1 MLSMSRTKKTK
12 PGPESTLTDGVI
24 LKIKESILDGKT
36 LRETAEAIGVAES
49 TLYSWKH
56 NNQGGLQ
63 DKINTYEAMRQLK
76 EADAFS
82 KKLMSMS
89 TTNLDGSINKGL
101 LAIQQ
106 KESEF
111 LREKLLIARDKY
123 NSGNVVNVNV
133 ALPQPIIDLSK
144 VVSTVDSQKSL
155 ENKG

>member
-1 MLSMSRTKKTK
+1 MAIVRVKRKVGK
-12 PGPESTLTDGVI
+12 PTTLTNEQA
-24 LKIKESILDGKT
+24 LLIKECVLEGMSLS
-36 LRETAEAIGVAES
+36 ETAKKMGISEN

-56 NNQGGLQ
+56 NNIEGIA
-63 DKINTYEAMRQLK
+63 DKLNTWEAMHQLK
-76 EADAFS
+76 QADIFS
-82 KKLMSMS
+82 KKLMAMV
-89 TTNLDGSINKGL
+89 TTDENGKPDKGL

-144 VVSTVDSQKSL
+144 VVSTVDTKKSL
-155 ENKG
+155 IE

>member
-1 MLSMSRTKKTK
+1 M
-12 PGPESTLTDGVI
+12 LTDAII
-24 LKIKESILDGKT
+24 LQIKDGILDGLPLIEIAKK
-36 LRETAEAIGVAES
+36 IGVSEN
-49 TLYSWKH
+49 TLYAWKSR
-56 NNQGGLQ
+56 NNTGLQ

-89 TTNLDGSINKGL
+89 TTNPDGSINKGL
-101 LAIQQ
+101 VAIQQ

-123 NSGNVVNVNV
+123 NSGNVVNVNI

-144 VVSTVDSQKSL
+144 VVSTVEQPKSID
-155 ENKG
+155 K